1 MQEIHPGHDH
11 RPQEL
16 TETTYD
22 VIVLGAGST
31 GENVADYAQR
41 GGLTAVLVE
50 SELVG
55 GECSYWA
62 CMPSKALLRPVEA
75 RSDAQ
80 AVAGSREAVTGELDV
95 EAVFARRDSF
105 TSSWRDDGQ
114 ASWVDGAGMALA
126 RGQGRLTGVRTVEV
140 DGVTLTARHA
150 VVVCTGSTAALPPI
164 EGLADSRP
172 WTGREATSA
181 SAVPVR
187 LAVMGGGVV
196 GVEMATAWRA
206 LGAQVTVIERSDRVL
221 ANYEPEVG
229 TRVTKILRDSG
240 VEVRVGVSVTKVARD
255 GQVVATLDDGSTV
268 EADELL
274 VAVGRKAATADLGL
288 SSVGLEPGSWLTV
301 DDTML
306 VEGFD
311 WLYAAGDVNA
321 RALLTHMG
329 KYQARVA
336 GTVIAARAQ
345 GRALT
350 GAWTQHAATA
360 DHAVVPQ
367 VVFTNPPVASVG
379 LTEAVARKQ
388 GLSVTTVSYDIG
400 STAGGA
406 LYADGNPGWAQL
418 VVSGDR
424 LVGAT
429 FFGPGVSEMVH
440 AAAVAI
446 VGEVPLQRLWHAV
459 PSYPTMSE
467 VWLRLL
473 DQLPHG

>member
-172 WTGREATSA
+172 WTAREATSA